1 MRAKKATPAKRET
14 RPARRGAVIPVAEP
28 EPIPA
33 EDWSE
38 GSLSVPTA
46 ARMLDLSTR
55 TVFKYMDR
63 GQLRWGRLGRDRR
76 IPKIDVA
83 RLLAGHPK
91 GA

>member
-1 MRAKKATPAKRET
+1 MMPNQATQAKRET
-14 RPARRGAVIPVAEP
+14 TPTRRGAVIPVAEP
-28 EPIPA
+28 DPIPA

-63 GQLRWGRLGRDRR
+63 GDLRWGRLGRERR
-76 IPKIDVA
+76 IPKIDVTK
-83 RLLAGHPK
+83 LLAG
-91 GA
+91 G

>member
-1 MRAKKATPAKRET
+1 MRANQATQAKRET

-46 ARMLDLSTR
+46 ARLLDLSTR
-55 TVFKYMDR
+55 TVFKYMDS
-63 GQLRWGRLGRDRR
+63 GQLRWGRLGRERR
-76 IPKIDVA
+76 IPKIDVT
-83 RLLAGHPK
+83 RLLVGEARG
-91 GA
+91 

>member
-1 MRAKKATPAKRET
+1 MEANQATRAKRET
-14 RPARRGAVIPVAEP
+14 GPKRRGAVIPVAEP

-33 EDWSE
+33 EDWTE

-63 GQLRWGRLGRDRR
+63 GQLRWGRLGRERR
-76 IPKIDVA
+76 IPKIDVT
-83 RLLAGHPK
+83 RLLAGDV
-91 GA
+91 GR